1 LRGWTKTEL
10 FKILLSTNNIEY
22 NETNFINLDSGLH
35 KYSGIF
41 YNTFSSIISFVLPNI
56 SLLLMVTLYFMYKDY
71 KFGLIFLLCN
81 VIVIMFIWYK
91 WNDMKKLYTEYQ
103 IYNNKIDSLQLDNLN
118 NFEKIIYRNQYMYE
132 TDNYKNVIDNGINVG
147 NIFVNYIS
155 KIILI
160 INIIIYFFIG
170 ILVYYLIQMYYS
182 KNISITI
189 FITFFTIIL
198 LYRDRILNIIQ
209 QLPDYI
215 ENFGKENT
223 VHKYLNEINFNINN
237 LKINNLKITD
247 KKNNLNFDTIE
258 FKNITFQYNKS
269 NDLIFDNLNLKMN
282 LNDKIIGISGLS
294 GNGKST
300 FVKLII
306 KMYKYKGDIYIDN
319 INIKDIDNMY
329 IRENIIY
336 VNQTSKLFNKNV
348 HENLYYGINQ
358 KKLVKEHIDEIFQ
371 FKKIHNLFKDID
383 MDNNVGTNG
392 EKLSGGQRQVINIIN
407 GLLIP
412 SKILILDEPTNAL
425 DPLLKKDIIDLIK
438 YFKKYKKCIIIISH
452 DKDIYSIFDET
463 IQI

>member
-1 LRGWTKTEL
+1 
-10 FKILLSTNNIEY
+10 
-22 NETNFINLDSGLH
+22 
-35 KYSGIF
+35 
-41 YNTFSSIISFVLPNI
+41 
-56 SLLLMVTLYFMYKDY
+56 
-71 KFGLIFLLCN
+71 
-81 VIVIMFIWYK
+81 
-91 WNDMKKLYTEYQ
+91 
-103 IYNNKIDSLQLDNLN
+103 
-118 NFEKIIYRNQYMYE
+118 
-132 TDNYKNVIDNGINVG
+132 
-147 NIFVNYIS
+147 
-155 KIILI
+155 
-160 INIIIYFFIG
+160 
-170 ILVYYLIQMYYS
+170 MYYS

-348 HENLYYGINQ
+348 HENLYYGINE